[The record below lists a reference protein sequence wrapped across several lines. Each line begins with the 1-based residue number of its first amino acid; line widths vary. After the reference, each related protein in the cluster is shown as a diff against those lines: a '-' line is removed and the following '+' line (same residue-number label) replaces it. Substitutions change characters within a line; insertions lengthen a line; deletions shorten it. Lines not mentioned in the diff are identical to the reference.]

1 MKSGK
6 IFAFA
11 IVALFCIGSLA
22 VLAGPNASADEMELT
37 EGSAYGQAF
46 KMEMKNVEEAAGLS
60 EGDILKFLNEAL
72 VAEIG
77 SISTG
82 PISIDSIEFQKLDFK
97 IIIASLI
104 EVVKANGD
112 DGYIIDYAAGIG
124 IEASVLLEIKGMLP
138 EGGTYG
144 TDVAPSEVDIK
155 EKKVK
160 FGVDVVLGL
169 SVYGTMEFSPEGVLK
184 SMTVNIELSASLK
197 VKTGLTFEFVYGE
210 DPADGPEAIKLI
222 YKDTT
227 YEASANLEFYA
238 KLLFDPVVI
247 SSEDKYEVYVDDIS
261 ASGKISF
268 NKNLSSFIDM
278 LAGESIVDTIMN
290 NEFLD
295 NGKFKLSEDMTKAA
309 KESEPTVVDYFSLA
323 DLKTSAANLNSKLDD
338 ILPDIDLFDGL
349 KPSEL
354 TNDQVKAVKKSLQE
368 IKDIDDDGGNNTLA
382 LVIIAVVLVAV
393 IAVIAVVFFI
403 RKP

>member
-22 VLAGPNASADEMELT
+22 VLAGPNASADEPELN
-37 EGSAYGQAF
+37 EGAAYGQAF
-46 KMEMKNVEEAAGLS
+46 KMEMKDVEEAAGLS
-60 EGDILKFLNEAL
+60 EGDILKYLNEAL
-72 VAEIG
+72 VTEIG

-82 PISIDSIEFQKLDFK
+82 VVSIDSIEFQKLDFK
-97 IIIASLI
+97 LIIASLI
-104 EVVKANGD
+104 EVVKANED

-144 TDVAPSEVDIK
+144 TDVPPSAVDIK
-155 EKKVK
+155 EKSVK
-160 FGVDVVLGL
+160 FGVDVALGL
-169 SVYGTMEFSPEGVLK
+169 SVYGTMEFSPEGDLK
-184 SMTVNIELSASLK
+184 SMTVNVELSASLK
-197 VKTGLTFEFVYGE
+197 LMTGITFEFIYGE

-227 YEASANLEFYA
+227 YEASAKLQFYA
-238 KLLFDPVVI
+238 KLLFEVTP
-247 SSEDKYEVYVDDIS
+247 SEDEYEVYVDDIS
-261 ASGKISF
+261 ASGKIAL
-268 NKNLSSFIDM
+268 NKDLASFIDM
-278 LAGESIVDTIMN
+278 LVGESIVDTIMN

-295 NGKFKLSEDMTKAA
+295 NGEFKMSEDVTRSV
-309 KESEPTVVDYFSLA
+309 KESDPEVIDYFSLA
-323 DLKTSAANLNSKLDD
+323 NLKAAAGNLSNRLDD
-338 ILPDIDLFDGL
+338 ILPDIDLFNGL

-354 TNDQVKAVKKSLQE
+354 NEDQVKDVKKYLQE
-368 IKDIDDDGGNNTLA
+368 IKDIGNDDGNNVWTL
-382 LVIIAVVLVAV
+382 VLVA
-393 IAVIAVVFFI
+393 IAFVAVLGIFSVAFFA